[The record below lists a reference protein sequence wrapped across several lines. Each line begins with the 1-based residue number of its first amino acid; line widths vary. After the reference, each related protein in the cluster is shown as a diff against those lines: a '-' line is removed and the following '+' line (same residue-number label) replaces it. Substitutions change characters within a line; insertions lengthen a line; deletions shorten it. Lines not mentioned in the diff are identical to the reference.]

1 MLFKYFLEF
10 AIIER
15 KGAKI
20 MNTDKI
26 YAKRIASEYAPKTTR
41 KIKALIRL
49 DKWIKKP
56 AVITASI
63 IGLISLVPFI
73 IGFYLFVINKTF
85 IGFLIGG
92 IGIIG
97 MSIAPLIHRAI
108 FIKRK
113 NSNANDVLLLAKE
126 IIEEN

>member
-1 MLFKYFLEF
+1 
-10 AIIER
+10 
-15 KGAKI
+15 

-26 YAKRIASEYAPKTTR
+26 YAEKIASEYAPKTTR

-73 IGFYLFVINKTF
+73 IGFYLFVINKMF

-113 NSNANDVLLLAKE
+113 NSNATDVLLLAQE